1 MYVQRNNTT
10 AVFYLGTG
18 NNCKGGKIMVKEM
31 KVVFLSALLVFCLTL
46 TEVPSSYA
54 ISTEESIEPNQ
65 TTSQECMAGTV
76 YLQSV
81 CFFADGNINK
91 CLNLMLLYGVPCV
104 IFKGITG
111 DNEITIGKCF
121 IGLLYVATTCLA
133 SDGDVLKC
141 LELALATFHLPCMYR
156 ALNNFTNDPD
166 PSS

>member
-1 MYVQRNNTT
+1 
-10 AVFYLGTG
+10 
-18 NNCKGGKIMVKEM
+18 MVKEM
-31 KVVFLSALLVFCLTL
+31 KVVFLSAILVLSLTVSGL
-46 TEVPSSYA
+46 TSTTINE
-54 ISTEESIEPNQ
+54 TEESIEPNQ

-81 CFFADGNINK
+81 CFLADGNTNK

-111 DNEITIGKCF
+111 DNKITLEKCLIGWFYITI
-121 IGLLYVATTCLA
+121 ACLA

-141 LELALATFHLPCMYR
+141 LELASATFYLPCTYR
-156 ALNNFTNDPD
+156 AINADNDPD